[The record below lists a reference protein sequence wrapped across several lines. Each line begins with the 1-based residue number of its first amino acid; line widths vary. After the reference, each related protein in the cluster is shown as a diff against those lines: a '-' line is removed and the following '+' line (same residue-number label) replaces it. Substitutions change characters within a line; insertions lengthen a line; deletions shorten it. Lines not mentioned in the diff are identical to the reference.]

1 MVYRGKGGERMR
13 LTKNVEFILERLNK
27 NGHRA
32 DVVGGPVRD
41 FLRGVT
47 PSDYDITTSATPEE
61 TKAAFADLRTVDTG
75 IKHGTVSLI
84 LDGEPYEI
92 TTWRIDGEY
101 KDARHP
107 ETVTF
112 TKSIEEDLARRDFTM
127 NAIAYNPRDGITD
140 PYHGRE
146 DIEKRI
152 IRAVRDPYLRFSE
165 DALRILRALRFSA
178 TLGYEIEA
186 NTAAALREKSY
197 LLRGISAE
205 RIFIEWKKLLSGD
218 FAYEVVSEFFDVISV
233 FIPELS
239 ALRLPEKEGFAHDFI
254 TRQTQLFYLSC
265 DEPAAAYA
273 ESMKRLKT
281 DTHTRALGEAV
292 LKNSSSYSLN
302 ALSDAGMM
310 LADLGEEVSLAV
322 VRLDLSLG
330 KIDEGSYSLI
340 EEYIERGMPY
350 RLSDLAACG
359 DDIKALGISGK
370 EIGKALS
377 SLLFAV
383 IKGEIPNEK
392 NALLERVKLQ
402 IM

>member
-1 MVYRGKGGERMR
+1 MYITEKVS
-13 LTKNVEFILERLNK
+13 FILKRLNE

-107 ETVTF
+107 ESVTF

-140 PYHGRE
+140 PYRGRE

-186 NTAAALREKSY
+186 NTADALREKSH

-205 RIFIEWKKLLSGD
+205 RIFIEWKKLLSGN
-218 FAYEVVSEFFDVISV
+218 FAYEVISRFSDVISV

-239 ALRLPEKEGFAHDFI
+239 ALRLPEKESFAGDFI
-254 TRQTQLFYLSC
+254 TRQAQLFYLSC
-265 DEPAAAYA
+265 DDPAAAYA

-281 DTHTRALGEAV
+281 DTRTRALGEAV
-292 LKNSSSYSLN
+292 LKNSSSYSLKT
-302 ALSDAGMM
+302 LSDAGMM
-310 LADLGEEVSLAV
+310 LAELGEEVALSV

-330 KIDEGSYSLI
+330 KIDESSSSMI
-340 EEYIERGMPY
+340 EEYIERGLPY
-350 RLSDLAACG
+350 RLCDLAACG

-370 EIGKALS
+370 DIGRALS

-383 IKGEIPNEK
+383 IKGEVPNEK
-392 NALLERVKLQ
+392 NALLERAKPQ

>member
-1 MVYRGKGGERMR
+1 MR
-13 LTKNVEFILERLNK
+13 LTKNVEFILERLNE

-41 FLRGVT
+41 FLRGVV

-61 TKAAFADLRTVDTG
+61 MKVVFSDFRILDTG
-75 IKHGTVSLI
+75 IKHGTVTLI

-107 ETVTF
+107 ESVTF

-127 NAIAYNPRDGITD
+127 NAIAYNPRDGLTD
-140 PYHGRE
+140 PYFGRE
-146 DIEKRI
+146 DIKKKL

-186 NTAAALREKSY
+186 NTAAALRAKSH
-197 LLRGISAE
+197 LLRTISAE
-205 RIFIEWKKLLSGD
+205 RIFVEWKKLLSGD
-218 FAYEVVSEFFDVISV
+218 FAYEVISEFSEVISV

-239 ALRLPEKEGFAHDFI
+239 ELRLPKKEYFADDFL
-254 TRQTQLFYLSC
+254 TRQAQIFYLSC
-265 DEPAAAYA
+265 NQSAADYGSA
-273 ESMKRLKT
+273 MKRLKT
-281 DTHTRALGEAV
+281 DTRTRTLGEAV
-292 LKNSSSYSLN
+292 LKYSSSYSLKS
-302 ALSDAGMM
+302 LSDAGV
-310 LADLGEEVSLAV
+310 LLSELGEEVALAV

-330 KIDEGSYSLI
+330 KIDEAAYSLI
-340 EEYIERGMPY
+340 EEYLERAMPY
-350 RLSDLAACG
+350 RLSDLALCG
-359 DDIKALGISGK
+359 DDIKALGISGRD
-370 EIGKALS
+370 IGKTLSALLS
-377 SLLFAV
+377 AV
-383 IKGEIPNEK
+383 ISGKVKNEK
-392 NALLERVKLQ
+392 DKLLEYAKTQ

>member
-1 MVYRGKGGERMR
+1 MR
-13 LTKNVEFILERLNK
+13 LTKNVEFILKRLNE

-41 FLRGVT
+41 FLRGVA
-47 PSDYDITTSATPEE
+47 PSDYDITTSAAPEE

-84 LDGEPYEI
+84 LDGQPYEI

-107 ETVTF
+107 ESVTF

-127 NAIAYNPRDGITD
+127 NAIAYNPRDGLTD
-140 PYHGRE
+140 PYHGRD
-146 DIEKRI
+146 DIDKGI

-178 TLGYEIEA
+178 TLGYKIEE
-186 NTAAALREKSY
+186 NTAAALRAKSH
-197 LLRGISAE
+197 LLREISAE
-205 RIFIEWKKLLSGD
+205 RIFTEWKKLLSGD
-218 FAYEVVSEFFDVISV
+218 FAYEVISEFSDVIAV

-239 ALRLPEKEGFAHDFI
+239 SLRLPKKESLADDFM
-254 TRQTQLFYLSC
+254 TRQAQIFYLSC
-265 DEPAAAYA
+265 LDPATCYS

-281 DTHTRALGEAV
+281 DTHTRALGAAV
-292 LKNSSSYSLN
+292 LKNSSKYKLSE
-302 ALSDAGMM
+302 LSDAGVM
-310 LADLGEEVSLAV
+310 LSERGEEAAIATA
-322 VRLDLSLG
+322 RLDLSLD
-330 KIDEGSYSLI
+330 KIDKGAYSLI
-340 EEYIERGMPY
+340 EEYLEMGLPY
-350 RLSDLAACG
+350 RLSDLAVCG
-359 DDIKALGISGK
+359 DDVKALGISGRD
-370 EIGKALS
+370 IGKTLS

-392 NALLERVKLQ
+392 NAVLERARLQ
-402 IM
+402 IL

>member
-1 MVYRGKGGERMR
+1 MR
-13 LTKNVEFILERLNK
+13 LTKNVEFILKRLNE

-41 FLRGVT
+41 FLRGVA

-107 ETVTF
+107 ESVSF

-127 NAIAYNPRDGITD
+127 NAIAYNPRDGLTD
-140 PYHGRE
+140 PYFGRE

-178 TLGYEIEA
+178 TLGYEIEE
-186 NTAAALREKSY
+186 NTAAALRAKSH
-197 LLRGISAE
+197 LLRTISAE
-205 RIFIEWKKLLSGD
+205 RIFTEWKKLLSGD
-218 FAYEVVSEFFDVISV
+218 FAYEVISNFAEVISV

-239 ALRLPEKEGFAHDFI
+239 ELRLPKKECFADDFF
-254 TRQTQLFYLSC
+254 TRQTQIFYLSC
-265 DEPAAAYA
+265 ADPAADYA

-281 DTHTRALGEAV
+281 DTHTRTLGETV
-292 LKNSSSYSLN
+292 LVNSSKYKLS
-302 ALSDAGMM
+302 ALSDAGIM
-310 LADLGEEVSLAV
+310 LSALGEEAAKATA
-322 VRLDLSLG
+322 RLDLSLG
-330 KIDEGSYSLI
+330 KIDKNAFSLI
-340 EEYIERGMPY
+340 EEYLERAMPY
-350 RLSDLAACG
+350 RLSDLAICG
-359 DDIKALGISGK
+359 DDIKALGISGRD
-370 EIGKALS
+370 IGKALS
-377 SLLFAV
+377 ALLSAV
-383 IKGEIPNEK
+383 ISGEVENEK
-392 NALLERVKLQ
+392 NALLEYIKAQ